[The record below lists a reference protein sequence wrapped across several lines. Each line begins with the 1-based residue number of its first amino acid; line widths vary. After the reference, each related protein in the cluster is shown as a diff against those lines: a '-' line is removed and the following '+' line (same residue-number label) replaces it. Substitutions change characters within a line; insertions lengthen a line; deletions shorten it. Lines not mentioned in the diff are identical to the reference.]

1 MKFQNVSL
9 KVIECPWKKV
19 IVPENIIGSSYCTH
33 VVDPS
38 CAFVSACSVLCHGTV
53 SLLVQTMACHLPD
66 AKPLPKQ
73 MLTYWQLDTKEQT
86 SVKLVSKYSHFH
98 ARKCVWKCCLR
109 NQCVN
114 FLFISSFGR
123 AIPLISLVV
132 SSARRVFVHCMCLVQ
147 CSLVLILH

>member
-9 KVIECPWKKV
+9 KAIECPWKKV

-53 SLLVQTMACHLPD
+53 SLLIQTMACHLSD

-86 SVKLVSKYSHFH
+86 SVKLVSKYIIFMQENVFGNVVCEISVLTFVY
-98 ARKCVWKCCLR
+98 KFVWQGDPIDIPGCV
-109 NQCVN
+109 V
-114 FLFISSFGR
+114 
-123 AIPLISLVV
+123 
-132 SSARRVFVHCMCLVQ
+132 
-147 CSLVLILH
+147 CS